1 VNYRDALAWLYA
13 TQRHGIKLGLENTQ
27 QLLRE
32 LRLEFPYRVIHV
44 AGTNGKGSVCAI
56 ADAIC
61 RAAGYRTGLFTSP
74 HLVSFRERIRV
85 NGKAIEERDVAVGL
99 TYIRDLINDWETH
112 PTFFEITTALAVQ
125 YFENRRCDI
134 AVLETGM
141 GGRLDATN
149 AVRPLVSVI
158 TPIDFDHEKWLGHSL
173 AKIASEKAGIIKLR
187 VPVVSA
193 PQLPEAEAVIRKRA
207 AECDAPLQAVTAPWT
222 KTPVGLRGQHQ
233 KLNASV
239 AIEALRAASIPVT
252 DQSIA
257 QGLLTVEWPARFQ
270 IWDERIVI
278 DGAHNPSAV
287 RALAQTW
294 MGEFGSERATIILAV
309 LRDKNS
315 EAIIDALVPIAS
327 RFLLPQIRSER
338 AESPAELAALIKKR
352 DLECQTFVSTS
363 EAISAAVKLTQR
375 ILITGSLHFAG
386 EAIATLRGD
395 PDSLEECAQ

>member
-1 VNYRDALAWLYA
+1 MTYRDALAWLYA
-13 TQRHGIKLGLENTQ
+13 TQRHGIKLGLETTQ
-27 QLLRE
+27 RLLRE
-32 LRLEFPYRVIHV
+32 LRLELAQRVIHV
-44 AGTNGKGSVCAI
+44 AGTNGKGSVCAM
-56 ADAIC
+56 ADAVC
-61 RAAGYRTGLFTSP
+61 RAAGHRTGLFTSP
-74 HLVSFRERIRV
+74 HLVSFRERVRV
-85 NGKAIEERDVAVGL
+85 SGKVIEEQDVASGL
-99 TYIRDLINDWETH
+99 THIRDLVDDWEIH
-112 PTFFEITTALAVQ
+112 PTFFEITTALALQ
-125 YFENRRCDI
+125 YFEKSGCDI
-134 AVLETGM
+134 VVLETGM

-173 AKIASEKAGIIKLR
+173 AKIAEEKAGIIKRR

-193 PQLPEAEAVIRKRA
+193 PQLPEAEAVIRKKA
-207 AECDAPLQAVTAPWT
+207 MECDAPLQVVTAPWT
-222 KTPVGLRGQHQ
+222 KTPVGLRGEYQ

-239 AIEALRAASIPVT
+239 AIEALRAGAIPTT

-278 DGAHNPSAV
+278 DGAHNPSAAG
-287 RALAQTW
+287 ALTQAW

-315 EAIIDALVPIAS
+315 EAIIDALVPITS

-338 AESPAELAALIKKR
+338 AESPTKLAALIKKR
-352 DLECQTFVSTS
+352 HLEYQTFASTS
-363 EAISAAVKLTQR
+363 EAISAATKLPR
-375 ILITGSLHFAG
+375 RVLITGSLHFAG

-395 PDSLEECAQ
+395 LDALEECAQ